1 MVYIHI
7 PYCRS
12 FCTYCGFYSII
23 PSCGY
28 GALTDA
34 LCAEIEAREG
44 EIRSAVFLPSG
55 SRKCKGAVNT
65 IYIGGG
71 TPSVLPVDQIA
82 RLASAC
88 FRAVYGTE
96 SGLSMG
102 GAFDEF
108 TVEVNPDD
116 IVRGGVRYAESLLGT
131 GVTRVSM
138 GVQSMDDRVLKW
150 MNRRHNAAAAR
161 KAYRILREAGADNI
175 SIDLIF
181 GYDIGRIIPSA
192 GLSDTDS
199 DRYWMCMLEAA
210 LDIGGNGSLP
220 EHISA
225 YQLSVEE
232 GSALAWMIEAGRY
245 AEAQEDL
252 CAAQYSRLCSVLAA
266 AGYHHYEISNFA
278 RSGFEALHNSAYWRH
293 TPYVGIGPAAHSL
306 SRRPENIQP
315 AGSVAGQDMGSKE
328 MTDWVRSWNAE
339 DVDAY
344 IAASLS
350 GDWGSVRG
358 AETLT
363 REQFREEDI
372 MLGLRTDRG
381 VPSSLIM
388 TSGASAQKVE
398 SLLASGA
405 LVRTGGDQTGRTDPE
420 KEPYLRIPEDR
431 FFVSDDIIAELI

>member
-1 MVYIHI
+1 M
-7 PYCRS
+7 
-12 FCTYCGFYSII
+12 
-23 PSCGY
+23 
-28 GALTDA
+28 
-34 LCAEIEAREG
+34 
-44 EIRSAVFLPSG
+44 
-55 SRKCKGAVNT
+55 
-65 IYIGGG
+65 
-71 TPSVLPVDQIA
+71 LPVDQIA

-96 SGLSMG
+96 SGLSM

-278 RSGFEALHNSAYWRH
+278 RPGFEAIHNSAYWRH

-405 LVRTGGDQTGRTDPE
+405 LVRTGGDQTGRTDSE